1 MNYRKAFRNLLEAL
15 GEKPSQAKIEAKS
28 NDYCY
33 VDVKFDGLYLVC
45 ENEEV
50 ANELAKKEAI
60 NRLRRN
66 GFDSFPPSFE
76 KWAIENATTGYV
88 ERKGYD
94 FDEDMV
100 AEEAVKRFGRTY
112 FLATDIKS
120 RRLPQEIP
128 LDDGM
133 IAYKMEWHL

>member
-1 MNYRKAFRNLLEAL
+1 MDYRKAFRNLLEAL
-15 GEKPSQAKIEAKS
+15 GETSSRAKIDAKFD
-28 NDYCY
+28 DYCY
-33 VDVKFDGLYLVC
+33 VEVQVDGLYLVC

-50 ANELAKKEAI
+50 ANKLAKEEVI
-60 NRLRRN
+60 NRLERT

-100 AEEAVKRFGRTY
+100 AEEAVKRFGRAD
-112 FLATDIKS
+112 FLAHPI
-120 RRLPQEIP
+120 RPRGVPQELP
-128 LDDGM
+128 LADGM
-133 IAYKMEWHL
+133 IAYMTEWNL